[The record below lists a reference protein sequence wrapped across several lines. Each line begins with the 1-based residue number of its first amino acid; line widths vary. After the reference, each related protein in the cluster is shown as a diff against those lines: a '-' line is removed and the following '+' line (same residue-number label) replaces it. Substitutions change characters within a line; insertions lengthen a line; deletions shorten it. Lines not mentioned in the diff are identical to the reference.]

1 MEPNDSY
8 EWTIADVEK
17 ATRSMIEIFARR
29 GYVCDVRVA
38 YARGA
43 WTAALYVRSTNA
55 LAEAGF
61 AFAEVT
67 EASLADALLHL
78 DAAAEDEWMLEY
90 EPVAAARD
98 AEDDDDCYAC
108 GGSGGGPDYALR
120 CVVCAGSGNVYRGA
134 RRDEEVYGV

>member
-8 EWTIADVEK
+8 EWTIGDVEK
-17 ATRSMIEIFARR
+17 STRSMIEIFARR
-29 GYVCDVRVA
+29 GWDVDVRVT
-38 YARGA
+38 YTRGA
-43 WTAALYVRSTNA
+43 WTAALYVRSTHA
-55 LAEAGF
+55 LAETNF
-61 AFAEVT
+61 PFAEVT

-78 DAAAEDEWMLEY
+78 DAAAEDEWMHVF
-90 EPVAAARD
+90 EPAAARD

>member
-1 MEPNDSY
+1 MEPTTY
-8 EWTIADVEK
+8 EWTLADVER
-17 ATRSMIEIFARR
+17 ATRSMIEIFATR

-43 WTAALYVRSTNA
+43 WTAKLYVRSTDA
-55 LAEAGF
+55 LDAAGF

-78 DAAAEDEWMLEY
+78 DAAAEDEWITEY